1 MQSPRDSM
9 ITLNYLHGFNS
20 AALET
25 DTKVGELA
33 TRFGV
38 HRINY
43 DSFAPRASIIE
54 SIAAQSVEGDT
65 TAFIGT
71 SLGGYFAAVMGQ
83 RLACPAIMVNPSCDP
98 HWALAHYRGMTLE
111 NYKLPDQPP
120 QTLTSA
126 AIDSYRDTALSTD
139 PADYPV
145 PPLLVL
151 DTGDELLDARA
162 THKRYASLGAALV
175 FEGGSHRFEH
185 MPEALDGIEAYL
197 SRSARSAS

>member
-1 MQSPRDSM
+1 M

-25 DTKVGELA
+25 DRKVGELA

-43 DSFAPRASIIE
+43 DSFAPRAAIIE
-54 SIAAQSVEGDT
+54 SIAAQSVEGDA

-71 SLGGYFAAVMGQ
+71 SLGGYFAAIMGQ
-83 RLACPAIMVNPSCDP
+83 RLARPAIMVNPSCDP
-98 HWALAHYRGMTLE
+98 HGALAHYRGMTLE
-111 NYKLPDQPP
+111 NYKLPEQPP
-120 QTLTSA
+120 RTLTSA
-126 AIDSYRDTALSTD
+126 TIDSYQDTALSTD
-139 PADYPV
+139 PADYPIA
-145 PPLLVL
+145 PLLVL

-162 THKRYASLGAALV
+162 THTRYASLGQALV

-185 MPEALDGIEAYL
+185 MREALDGIEAYL
-197 SRSARSAS
+197 SRLAPSGS